1 MTKAISIHIGLNKVD
16 PQAYNGWDGSLA
28 GCVNDALAM
37 QKIADSLGYVSILL
51 LNEEATA
58 DRIISEIGQA
68 AWNLEENGIL
78 LITYSGHGGQI
89 PDANGDE
96 ADGKDETWVLYDRQL
111 IDDELYNLWNQF
123 STGARLVVLSD
134 SCHSG
139 TVTKN
144 KEYLVLTQSDALARH
159 YRSRTGPPRFRN
171 IPPEVGAHNY
181 QQNQALY
188 NALQFASGSRTRSI
202 TNACVLLIS
211 GCQDN
216 QLSNDG
222 DTNGLFTGTLLNIW
236 RNGGFSGS
244 YKTFHQAIV
253 DQMPSTQTPNYS
265 VVGASNSGFEAQAP
279 FTVDPP
285 SQKVEGGSTNGT
297 YPSRWPSIKGPP
309 SATHD
314 SQPPS
319 FMVNAGPGR
328 FFVVEVATASVLF
341 DITNHANERN
351 SNNFYG
357 SWSDTSLMQGNSYT
371 LPSSVWQRLGN
382 ADRLYYRIGST
393 PNSKYDDYQVSSKD
407 DAGEAIPSIVI
418 NG

>member
-1 MTKAISIHIGLNKVD
+1 MTKAISINIGLNNVD
-16 PQAYNGWDGSLA
+16 PNAYNGWDGSLS

-37 QKIADSLGYVSILL
+37 QKIADSLGYVSTLI

-78 LITYSGHGGQI
+78 LLTYSGHGGQI
-89 PDANGDE
+89 TDVNGDE

-123 STGARLVVLSD
+123 SSGARLVVLSD

-139 TVTKN
+139 TVSRN
-144 KEYLVLTQSDALARH
+144 REYLSVAQSDAFARH
-159 YRSRTGPPRFRN
+159 YRTRSGPPRFRD
-171 IPPEVGAHNY
+171 IPPDIGAYNY
-181 QQNQALY
+181 QHNQALY
-188 NALQFASGSRTRSI
+188 NALQFASGSRTRSMMD
-202 TNACVLLIS
+202 ACVLLIS

-222 DTNGLFTGTLLNIW
+222 DTNGLFTGTLLNVW
-236 RNGGFSGS
+236 QNGGFSGN
-244 YKTFHQAIV
+244 YMTFHQAIL
-253 DQMPSTQTPNYS
+253 DQMPSTQTPNYYL
-265 VVGASNSGFEAQAP
+265 VGASNPGFEAQTP
-279 FTVDPP
+279 FTVDAP
-285 SQKVEGGSTNGT
+285 SEKASHGSNGAAA
-297 YPSRWPSIKGPP
+297 SSWPSIKARTP
-309 SATHD
+309 SATRGA
-314 SQPPS
+314 QPPS
-319 FMVNAGPGR
+319 FTVNAGPDR

-341 DITNHANERN
+341 DTANHANERS

-371 LPSSVWQRLGN
+371 LPSPVWQRLGN
-382 ADRLYYRIGST
+382 ADRLYYRLGST

-407 DAGEAIPSIVI
+407 DAGEAIPSMVI
-418 NG
+418 HG